1 MNTAARKTRLEDN
14 VSKTTMNESVIP
26 RSLRNLPYGRQVI
39 PRQRSWLILFASIAS
54 TLPIHANSPSVAAQ
68 ELGIILPTSQGRSS
82 VGDQFMVQMQYHRTF
97 LFTQASMARSSLPAP
112 GNLSETRIF
121 LSGIAEVLK
130 TDEAAVPEKLLFSLK
145 AIEVIDAADEWDH
158 LKSGE
163 LQSEVLVFHKDEKV
177 DLRPT
182 ANNAVDR
189 DLLDVLNRFKE
200 GMHPLFGRIHP
211 SYIDGKGIAA
221 RQWNVVDS
229 SSLRKSLSLFC
240 GVPVQQDMFSS
251 NCELLLRDSSNNFF
265 LMDDQPRD
273 FPLHEIACNTFASQ
287 ESNKDAA
294 AQVGIP
300 FSLSIREKFRQ
311 VFPTRPRLAPSS
323 LRRLRMAAVASN
335 GGAVRPD
342 VDVVYQ
348 QFEKLDVLVLPKRTA
363 TNSDRNNEMESGM
376 REK

>member
-1 MNTAARKTRLEDN
+1 
-14 VSKTTMNESVIP
+14 
-26 RSLRNLPYGRQVI
+26 
-39 PRQRSWLILFASIAS
+39 
-54 TLPIHANSPSVAAQ
+54 
-68 ELGIILPTSQGRSS
+68 
-82 VGDQFMVQMQYHRTF
+82 
-97 LFTQASMARSSLPAP
+97 MARSSLPAP

-163 LQSEVLVFHKDEKV
+163 LQSEVLVFYKDEKV

-182 ANNAVDR
+182 ANNAIDR

-211 SYIDGKGIAA
+211 SYIDGEGIAA
-221 RQWNVVDS
+221 KQWNVVDS

-251 NCELLLRDSSNNFF
+251 NCELLLRDDSNRFSF
-265 LMDDQPRD
+265 MDGQPRN
-273 FPLHEIACNTFASQ
+273 FALYELACNTFASQ

-294 AQVGIP
+294 DQVGIP
-300 FSLSIREKFRQ
+300 YSLSIREKFRQ
-311 VFPTRPRLAPSS
+311 VFPARPQLAPAS
-323 LRRLRMAAVASN
+323 LRRLRMAAITSN
-335 GGAVRPD
+335 AGTDHPD
-342 VDVVYQ
+342 VDVAYQ
-348 QFEKLDVLVLPKRTA
+348 QFEMLDVLVLPKRTPA
-363 TNSDRNNEMESGM
+363 TPGSNTGGEDETSDN
-376 REK
+376 